1 MTVFLQVMTLFLLI
15 ISGLCAA
22 RFKLLDDK
30 GLRGLNTLVLTFA
43 QPALILSK
51 LQTPASPELIAE
63 LAWVFALTCATI
75 AIAGVISFRIFA
87 REAPQR
93 RAVLT
98 NLSMVS
104 NCGFMGYPVI
114 TATMGEG
121 ALIYAVIFVTAFNL
135 MCWTLGSFYY
145 GGRKAM
151 QPQKLLTNPTIWA
164 VCGGLLLFLTG
175 WTLPAFINDALSM
188 MGATTTPL
196 AMFVIGARLISLRL
210 EHLKDVKLLL
220 VCALRL
226 LIFPALIL
234 LLRLTPLPD
243 MVVNSVYLCTAMPC
257 AALTAMQA
265 ERYDCD
271 RELASRGVALSTA
284 ISMATVPLM
293 LLLVTP
299 TV

>member
-15 ISGLCAA
+15 LSGFLAA
-22 RFKLLDDK
+22 KCHILDDK

-43 QPALILSK
+43 QPAMILHK
-51 LQTPASPELIAE
+51 LQTPATPELIAE
-63 LAWVFALTCATI
+63 LSLVFVLTCATI
-75 AIAGVISFRIFA
+75 AIAGVISFRLFA
-87 REAPQR
+87 KEVPQR

-135 MCWTLGSFYY
+135 MCWTLGSYY
-145 GGRKAM
+145 FGGRKAM

-164 VCGGLLLFLTG
+164 VAGGLTLFLTG
-175 WTLPAFINDALSM
+175 WTLPGFINNALNM
-188 MGATTTPL
+188 MGSITTPV
-196 AMFVIGARLISLRL
+196 AMFVIGARLISLRAA
-210 EHLKDVKLLL
+210 HLKDTRLLL

-226 LIFPALIL
+226 LFFPAMIL
-234 LLRLTPLPD
+234 LLRLTPLPE
-243 MVVNSVYLCTAMPC
+243 MVVSSVYLCTAMPC

-284 ISMATVPLM
+284 LSMATVPLM
-293 LLLVTP
+293 LMLV
-299 TV
+299 

>member
-15 ISGLCAA
+15 ISGFCAA
-22 RFKLLDDK
+22 KFNLLDDK

-63 LAWVFALTCATI
+63 LAWVFVLTCATI
-75 AIAGVISFRIFA
+75 AIAGVIAFRLFA
-87 REAPQR
+87 KEAPQR

-114 TATMGEG
+114 TATMGEE

-135 MCWTLGSFYY
+135 MCWTLGSFFF

-164 VCGGLLLFLTG
+164 VVGGLTLFLTG
-175 WTLPAFINDALSM
+175 WTLPDFINDALTM
-188 MGATTTPL
+188 MGSTTTPL
-196 AMFVIGARLISLRL
+196 AMFVIGSRLISLKA
-210 EHLKDVKLLL
+210 EHLRDVKLLIM
-220 VCALRL
+220 CALRL
-226 LIFPALIL
+226 LVFPAMIL
-234 LLRLTPLPD
+234 LLRLTPLPE
-243 MVVNSVYLCTAMPC
+243 MVVSSVYLCTAMPC

-284 ISMATVPLM
+284 LSMVTVPLM
-293 LLLVTP
+293 LMLV
-299 TV
+299 